1 VLPKLNPGGVFITQ
15 SGPCGFLSC
24 TEVFTLIH
32 STLRSVFPAV
42 HAYAQHIPSFC
53 DIWGYNMALQDASA
67 KLLTPEELDAR
78 AAERISGEPL
88 KFLDGQTLQGLLM
101 LNKVVRKAMA
111 DEKDVFTKDN
121 ARFIHG
127 GGVNK

>member
-1 VLPKLNPGGVFITQ
+1 MRPA
-15 SGPCGFLSC
+15 PCFLRPRTPMLLSSRPQPPPC
-24 TEVFTLIH
+24 
-32 STLRSVFPAV
+32 
-42 HAYAQHIPSFC
+42 HARTAMRAQ
-53 DIWGYNMALQDASA
+53 
-67 KLLTPEELDAR
+67 LLTPEELDAR